1 MEDRNVVVMN
11 TKKIAW
17 ALLAYVVATLTSV
30 VVFGGQ
36 GIGLAVDLALL
47 LAFFYYL
54 ALLGRRDSLASVN
67 RSP

>member
-1 MEDRNVVVMN
+1 MEDRNVVAMN

-17 ALLAYVVATLTSV
+17 ALLTYVAATLMSV

-36 GIGLAVDLALL
+36 RIGLAVDLALL

-54 ALLGRRDSLASVN
+54 ALLGRQDSLASAN
-67 RSP
+67 HSS